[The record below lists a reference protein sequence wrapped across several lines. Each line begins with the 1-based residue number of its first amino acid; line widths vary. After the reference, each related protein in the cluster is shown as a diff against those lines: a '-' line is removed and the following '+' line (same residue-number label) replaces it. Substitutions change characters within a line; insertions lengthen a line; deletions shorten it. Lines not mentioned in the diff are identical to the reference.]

1 LHLLSDHD
9 NFLMLCIVVGIV
21 LFLGFSIAVI
31 HLVDSWRSCRDS
43 WRSYKAKKGYLESF
57 HKTPMLKIEM
67 TKPTVPELEFK
78 SEEPE
83 PKPEPKLAFE
93 TEEPEQKQKRVA
105 YNLKKKL
112 PMSTTMEIIYFAV

>member
-43 WRSYKAKKGYLESF
+43 WRSYRDKKDDLNSF
-57 HKTPMLKIEM
+57 YKTPMLKIEM

-78 SEEPE
+78 TEEPE
-83 PKPEPKLAFE
+83 PK
-93 TEEPEQKQKRVA
+93 QKRVP

-112 PMSTTMEIIYFAV
+112 PMSTTMEMIYFTV